1 MVKSA
6 DENWIFE
13 QKLQN
18 FDLEWTGFELG
29 ISDYQ
34 TDALDHS
41 ASLDDIQNS
50 EKCHTYTQKC
60 IESAL
65 NNEFWVQKSIHFH
78 FESF

>member
-18 FDLEWTGFELG
+18 FDLEWPGFELG

-34 TDALDHS
+34 NDALDHS
-41 ASLDDIQNS
+41 ASLEDIWNG
-50 EKCHTYTQKC
+50 EKT
-60 IESAL
+60 AM
-65 NNEFWVQKSIHFH
+65 
-78 FESF
+78 

>member
-34 TDALDHS
+34 TNALDHS

-50 EKCHTYTQKC
+50 EKCHT
-60 IESAL
+60 
-65 NNEFWVQKSIHFH
+65 
-78 FESF
+78 